1 MQHQHSLE
9 NSWCGR
15 EIVGVEGP
23 KMVRDE
29 VCLGSVRNVEKTQ
42 WKQFQTVVK
51 RWKRGSGK
59 QQDDSKE

>member
-15 EIVGVEGP
+15 EIVGGEGL

-29 VCLGSVRNVEKTQ
+29 VCLRSLRNVEKTQ
-42 WKQFQTVVK
+42 
-51 RWKRGSGK
+51 
-59 QQDDSKE
+59 